1 MRIKVIACEVMFREI
16 CLCAAQSPHTVD
28 LEFLKRGLHD
38 NPEMLREQVQRAI
51 DATECH
57 SEGAQRP
64 KNLEGGAR
72 SFACAQDDIV
82 PSVKYDAIVLGYGL
96 CSNGTLGL
104 EARGAPLVIPRAHD
118 CITFFLGSKDLYYR
132 HFHDEP
138 GTYWYTSGWIE
149 RAGSHVPRTREEG
162 EGLQMPYDEM
172 VEKYGADNA
181 AYLLEVQQAWIKRY
195 SRAAFIDLKIG
206 PHQALRGEV
215 VGIAHERKWDFQD
228 LPGDLRLIRK
238 MLDGEWEEEE
248 FLIVRPG
255 QRVARGNDEEII
267 SAAPSEAPALITENT
282 ETTEK

>member
-1 MRIKVIACEVMFREI
+1 MRIKVIACEVLFREI
-16 CLCAAQSPHTVD
+16 CLCAAQSPHTID
-28 LEFLKRGLHD
+28 LDFLIRGLHD
-38 NPEMLREQVQRAI
+38 NPEMLREQVQQHI
-51 DATECH
+51 DAAEAGPP
-57 SEGAQRP
+57 SSAMGSANP
-64 KNLEGGAR
+64 GG
-72 SFACAQDDIV
+72 
-82 PSVKYDAIVLGYGL
+82 YDAIVLGYGL

-238 MLDGEWEEEE
+238 MLDGEWDEEEL
-248 FLIVRPG
+248 LIVRPG

-267 SAAPSEAPALITENT
+267 SAAPSEAPALTTENT